1 MANLIKVSPG
11 VYFKENDLSFV
22 TRNIGVTTLGLVGE
36 TVKGPAFEPIFVE
49 NYGQFQTLFGGQ
61 NTEKYGD
68 GRPRYELPYIARE
81 YLAESN
87 QLYVVRVLGYS
98 GYEETCDGWTI
109 SVSGATGYDD
119 QVVAVLRSRR
129 LSSPTECYTTGLT
142 LNITGSTFTG
152 ATSNV
157 LNVFELI
164 ADTID
169 GVKTYTVSLDKNS
182 PSYIVNVLGNTP
194 KGNNTAL
201 WVEEI
206 YPNSLAYF
214 NGQSLLSG
222 LTLSSVSSIN
232 TINNYKTQWQTP
244 ESPWILSEVRGT
256 EIFKLFKFI
265 SISDGDNAN
274 REIKITIENI
284 DPELKEFDVVI
295 RSFFDTDNSI
305 NALETFRRCSM
316 DRTQASYIAK
326 RIGTLDGEFTQRSSY
341 VSVEL
346 NPDHPNDAFACGFL
360 GFKQREYDSLTRPK
374 IKYRTDLV
382 LPVIASRYYFGLSDR
397 EALDQNFFNYKGLD
411 SNGDDWTVTTD
422 AFHMDVDASSAT
434 VDGEPSVTFQTTIYG
449 LKDVSDINDPINIFR
464 NKRLR
469 KFTLT
474 VAGGFDGWDVYANN
488 RSKGDSFRINGSG
501 FINGGFEEVT
511 LPNIEE
517 GGTSD
522 YYAFLNG
529 ILEYSNPEA
538 TTINILATPGLDYLN
553 EPALINET
561 VSMVEGDSNGDGR
574 GDCLYI
580 VTAPDV
586 NGGVVTNPDAD
597 IEEAIDLLNSTD
609 LDSSY
614 VATYFPWIQWRDVEN
629 GVNIYLPPT
638 LTVVRSM
645 ALTDKIAA
653 PWFAPAGKNRGITN
667 AVRARIKLTQAH
679 RDSLYSARINPIAT
693 FTDTNVTI
701 YGQKTLQIRES
712 ALDRINVRRLL
723 LRARVLI
730 AAVGQ
735 RLLFEQNDLTVRN
748 QFLSEV
754 NPILTEIKN
763 QRGLLDF
770 RVVLDDSPE
779 ALDTNE
785 LNGQIYI
792 RPTKALEVINVTFNI
807 TQNGAF
813 FANV

>member
-87 QLYVVRVLGYS
+87 QLFVVRVLGYS
-98 GYEETCDGWTI
+98 GYEETCDGWVI
-109 SVSGATGYDD
+109 SVSGVTGYNN

-129 LSSPTECYTTGLT
+129 LTSPSICYTTSLT
-142 LNITGSTFTG
+142 INVTGSTFSGVT
-152 ATSNV
+152 TNV
-157 LNVFELI
+157 LNDFQLV
-164 ADTID
+164 ANTVD
-169 GVKTYTVSLDKNS
+169 GQKTYQVSLDKDS
-182 PSYIVNVLGNTP
+182 SSYIVNVLGDTP
-194 KGNNTAL
+194 KGKNTAL

-206 YPNSLAYF
+206 YPESLSYF
-214 NGQSLLSG
+214 NASGFISG
-222 LTLSSVSSIN
+222 LTVSSLSSIS
-232 TINNYKTQWQTP
+232 TISNYKTQWRTP
-244 ESPWILSEVRGT
+244 ESPWILSEVRGS

-274 REIKITIENI
+274 KEIKITIENI
-284 DPELKEFDVVI
+284 DPELKEFDVIV
-295 RSFFDTDNSI
+295 RNFNDTDNSI
-305 NALETFRRCSM
+305 SVLETFRRCSM
-316 DRTQASYIAK
+316 NRTQPSYIAK
-326 RIGTLDGEFTQRSSY
+326 RIGTLDGEFQQKSSY
-341 VSVEL
+341 ITLEM
-346 NPDHPNDAFACGFL
+346 NTEHPNDAFACGFL
-360 GFKQREYDSLTRPK
+360 GFKQRQYNSLTRPK
-374 IKYRTDLV
+374 IKYLTEYTPPLQ
-382 LPVIASRYYFGLSDR
+382 PSKWYFGLTDR
-397 EALDQNFFNYKGLD
+397 RGLDQDFFDFKGLQ
-411 SNGDDWTVTTD
+411 SNGDEWTVTTD
-422 AFHMDVDASSAT
+422 AFHMDVDATVST
-434 VDGEPSVTFQTTIYG
+434 VDGETSVTFQTTDYS
-449 LKDVSDINDPINIFR
+449 LKDVTDINDPNNIFT

-474 VAGGFDGWDVYANN
+474 VAGGFDGWDVYQNN
-488 RSKGDSFRINGSG
+488 RTKGDTYRVGGSNFGG
-501 FINGGFEEVT
+501 FDEITLSNVENGG
-511 LPNIEE
+511 N
-517 GGTSD
+517 SD

-529 ILEYSNPEA
+529 ILEFSNPES
-538 TTINILATPGLDYLN
+538 TSINLLATPGLDYFN
-553 EPALINET
+553 ESALVNET
-561 VSMVEGDSNGDGR
+561 VSMVEGDSQGNGR
-574 GDCLYI
+574 GDCLYV

-597 IEEAIDLLNSTD
+597 IEEAIDILNNTD

-638 LTVVRSM
+638 VAVMRTM
-645 ALTDKIAA
+645 ALTDKISA
-653 PWFAPAGKNRGITN
+653 PWFSPAGKNRGVTN
-667 AVRARIKLTQAH
+667 AVRARIKLTQAQ
-679 RDSLYSARINPIAT
+679 RDELYAARINPIAT

-701 YGQKTLQIRES
+701 YGQKTLQVRES

-730 AAVGQ
+730 SAVGQ
-735 RLLFEQNDLTVRN
+735 RLLFEQNDIVVRN
-748 QFLSEV
+748 QFLSQV
-754 NPILTEIKN
+754 NPILEDIKR

-770 RVVLDDSPE
+770 RVILDDSPE

-792 RPTKALEVINVTFNI
+792 RPTRALEVINVTFNI